1 MSTIDRLRELM
12 RNNRP
17 AQTPTQTPPQPQVS
31 APGGGVLRELVYEP
45 VDEAGLPMPSRDEV
59 PALPGASLLE
69 TPLGR
74 CIHVDHVFEADR
86 LYGQVRVEDGSVS
99 PAEVIGFCEAQTLA
113 RDAAA
118 AQRAGRTDAGGA
130 GASGAGGYWAG
141 ASLSLQQDLGVLEA
155 DGPVMFLDLE
165 TTGLS
170 GGAGTVAFLVGIG
183 FFENGA
189 FRTRQFLLPGFA
201 SERALLHAVAECLG
215 EAGCL
220 VTYNGKTFDLPVME
234 TRWLFHRQPLAWT
247 DLTHL
252 DMLHVSRRL
261 WRARGDDPEASCRLV
276 FLERDLFG
284 VERVGDVPGMEI
296 PGRYFDYIRHGDA
309 ELLEPVLHHNRL
321 DLLSLALL
329 TARAIRL
336 IREAVGTGISA
347 AGSGAALGTRAGAG
361 VSDVNADA
369 DGGATSAAIIT
380 NPQERLAVGRE
391 LVRLH
396 QRSAAEACFRAVA
409 ECSTAPDSVRSEA
422 LYSWARLLRRARR
435 HQEAADVW
443 GRLASCRTVRAVLRA
458 EAQEALAVHYEH
470 RDRDLEKAHQWAT
483 GALIAGAGAR
493 HRTAVTHR
501 LARLRRK
508 ITVQKESG
516 PETASYLPW

>member
-12 RNNRP
+12 RNNRSAARRSDDSHADEGSLPPVSASHRSGDERSEP
-17 AQTPTQTPPQPQVS
+17 AQSHDFAPPSVS
-31 APGGGVLRELVYEP
+31 RSAAGGGLRELVYEP
-45 VDEAGLPMPSRDEV
+45 VDEAGLPMPSRDEA

-69 TPLGR
+69 TPVGR
-74 CIHVDHVFEADR
+74 CFHIDYLFEADR
-86 LYGQVRVEDGSVS
+86 SYGQVRVEDGCVS
-99 PAEVIGFCEAQTLA
+99 PADVIGFCEAQTLA

-118 AQRAGRTDAGGA
+118 AQRAAGG
-130 GASGAGGYWAG
+130 GASGASGGYWAG

-215 EAGCL
+215 DAGCL

-247 DLTHL
+247 DLAHL

-284 VERVGDVPGMEI
+284 VERVGDVPGIEI
-296 PGRYFDYIRHGDA
+296 PARYFDYIRYGDA
-309 ELLEPVLHHNRL
+309 AQLEPVLHHNRL

-336 IREAVGTGISA
+336 IREAVA
-347 AGSGAALGTRAGAG
+347 ERAP
-361 VSDVNADA
+361 
-369 DGGATSAAIIT
+369 IIT

-391 LVRLH
+391 LMRLH
-396 QRSAAEACFRAVA
+396 QRSAAEACFRTVA
-409 ECSTAPDSVRSEA
+409 ECATAPDSVRSEA

-435 HQEAADVW
+435 HQEAVDVW
-443 GRLASCRTVRAVLRA
+443 RRLANARTVRAVLRA
-458 EAQEALAVHYEH
+458 EAQEALAIHYEH
-470 RDRDLEKAHQWAT
+470 RDRDLEAAQQWAT
-483 GALIAGAGAR
+483 GALIGGAGAR
-493 HRTAVTHR
+493 HRTAVNHR

>member
-12 RNNRP
+12 RNNRA
-17 AQTPTQTPPQPQVS
+17 AQTPAPAPASARVS
-31 APGGGVLRELVYEP
+31 DQAPLRELVYEP
-45 VDEAGLPMPSRDEV
+45 VDDAGLPMPSREEA
-59 PALPGASLLE
+59 PALPGASLLD

-74 CIHVDHVFEADR
+74 CIHVDYVFEADR
-86 LYGQVRVEDGSVS
+86 LYGQVRVEDGCVS
-99 PAEVIGFCEAQTLA
+99 PADVIGFCEAQTLA
-113 RDAAA
+113 RDAVT
-118 AQRAGRTDAGGA
+118 AQRAGRNGAAGGSDGGGASGA
-130 GASGAGGYWAG
+130 GASGGYWAG

-284 VERVGDVPGMEI
+284 VERVGDVPGIEI
-296 PGRYFDYIRHGDA
+296 PGRYFDYIRYGDA

-336 IREAVGTGISA
+336 IREAVSE
-347 AGSGAALGTRAGAG
+347 RAP
-361 VSDVNADA
+361 
-369 DGGATSAAIIT
+369 IIT

-391 LVRLH
+391 LMRLH
-396 QRSAAEACFRAVA
+396 QRSAAEACFRGVA
-409 ECSTAPDSVRSEA
+409 ECATAPDSVRAEA

-443 GRLASCRTVRAVLRA
+443 RRLASSRTVRAVLRA
-458 EAQEALAVHYEH
+458 EAQEALAIHHEH

-483 GALIAGAGAR
+483 GALISGVGAR

-501 LARLRRK
+501 LARLRQK

>member
-1 MSTIDRLRELM
+1 
-12 RNNRP
+12 
-17 AQTPTQTPPQPQVS
+17 
-31 APGGGVLRELVYEP
+31 
-45 VDEAGLPMPSRDEV
+45 MPSRDEV

-74 CIHVDHVFEADR
+74 CIHVDYVFEADR
-86 LYGQVRVEDGSVS
+86 LYGQVRVEDGCVS
-99 PAEVIGFCEAQTLA
+99 PADVIGFCEAQTLA
-113 RDAAA
+113 RDAST
-118 AQRAGRTDAGGA
+118 AQRRAVAALARA
-130 GASGAGGYWAG
+130 GASGGYWAG

-215 EAGCL
+215 DAGCL

-296 PGRYFDYIRHGDA
+296 PGRYFDYIRYGDA

-336 IREAVGTGISA
+336 IREAVA
-347 AGSGAALGTRAGAG
+347 ERAP
-361 VSDVNADA
+361 
-369 DGGATSAAIIT
+369 IIT

-391 LVRLH
+391 LMRLH
-396 QRSAAEACFRAVA
+396 QRSAAEACFRSVA

-435 HQEAADVW
+435 HQEAAEVW
-443 GRLASCRTVRAVLRA
+443 RRLASSRTVRAVLRA
-458 EAQEALAVHYEH
+458 EAQEALAIHYEH
-470 RDRDLEKAHQWAT
+470 RDRDLEKAQQWAT

>member
-1 MSTIDRLRELM
+1 
-12 RNNRP
+12 
-17 AQTPTQTPPQPQVS
+17 
-31 APGGGVLRELVYEP
+31 
-45 VDEAGLPMPSRDEV
+45 
-59 PALPGASLLE
+59 
-69 TPLGR
+69 
-74 CIHVDHVFEADR
+74 
-86 LYGQVRVEDGSVS
+86 VRVEDGCVS
-99 PAEVIGFCEAQTLA
+99 PADVIGFCEAQTLA
-113 RDAAA
+113 RDAEAGQAA
-118 AQRAGRTDAGGA
+118 R
-130 GASGAGGYWAG
+130 GYWAG
-141 ASLSLQQDLGVLEA
+141 ASLSMQQDLGVLEA

-215 EAGCL
+215 DAGCL

-284 VERVGDVPGMEI
+284 VERVGDVPGIEI
-296 PGRYFDYIRHGDA
+296 PGRYFDYIRYGDA

-321 DLLSLALL
+321 DLLSLAQL

-336 IREAVGTGISA
+336 IREAVGTGMTDAPSA
-347 AGSGAALGTRAGAG
+347 VGAI
-361 VSDVNADA
+361 V
-369 DGGATSAAIIT
+369 T

-391 LVRLH
+391 LWRLQ
-396 QRSAAEACFRAVA
+396 QRNAAEACFRAVA
-409 ECSTAPDSVRSEA
+409 ECETAPDSVRAEA
-422 LYSWARLLRRARR
+422 LYSWARSLRRARR
-435 HQEAADVW
+435 HHEAAEVW
-443 GRLASCRTVRAVLRA
+443 RQLAGSRTVRAVLRA
-458 EAQEALAVHYEH
+458 EAQEALAIHHEH

-483 GALIAGAGAR
+483 GALTSGVGAR

>member
-12 RNNRP
+12 RNNRASQTP
-17 AQTPTQTPPQPQVS
+17 AQDS
-31 APGGGVLRELVYEP
+31 GLRELVYES
-45 VDEAGLPMPSRDEV
+45 VDEAGLPMPSRDEA
-59 PALPGASLLE
+59 PPLPGASLLE

-86 LYGQVRVEDGSVS
+86 LYGQVRVEDGCVS
-99 PAEVIGFCEAQTLA
+99 PADVIGFCEAQTLA
-113 RDAAA
+113 RDAVT
-118 AQRAGRTDAGGA
+118 AQRAGRSGGA
-130 GASGAGGYWAG
+130 GAGASGGYWAG

-215 EAGCL
+215 DAGCL

-284 VERVGDVPGMEI
+284 VERVGDVPGIEI
-296 PGRYFDYIRHGDA
+296 PGRYFDYIRYGDA

-329 TARAIRL
+329 TARAIGL
-336 IREAVGTGISA
+336 IREAVGTGTGMADAHSA
-347 AGSGAALGTRAGAG
+347 ASSI
-361 VSDVNADA
+361 V
-369 DGGATSAAIIT
+369 T

-391 LVRLH
+391 LWRLQ
-396 QRSAAEACFRAVA
+396 QRGAAEACFRAVA
-409 ECSTAPDSVRSEA
+409 ECVTAPDSVRAEA
-422 LYSWARLLRRARR
+422 LYSWARSLRRARR
-435 HQEAADVW
+435 HHEAAEVW
-443 GRLASCRTVRAVLRA
+443 RRLASSRTVRAVLRA
-458 EAQEALAVHYEH
+458 EAQEALAIHHEH
-470 RDRDLEKAHQWAT
+470 RDRDLEQAHQWAK
-483 GALIAGAGAR
+483 GALVSGVGAR

-501 LARLRRK
+501 LARLRQK

>member
-1 MSTIDRLRELM
+1 MCS
-12 RNNRP
+12 RP
-17 AQTPTQTPPQPQVS
+17 I
-31 APGGGVLRELVYEP
+31 G
-45 VDEAGLPMPSRDEV
+45 
-59 PALPGASLLE
+59 
-69 TPLGR
+69 
-74 CIHVDHVFEADR
+74 
-86 LYGQVRVEDGSVS
+86 LYGQVRVEDGCVS
-99 PAEVIGFCEAQTLA
+99 PADVIGFCEAQTLA
-113 RDAAA
+113 RDAGGAA
-118 AQRAGRTDAGGA
+118 MAGGA
-130 GASGAGGYWAG
+130 SGGYWAG
-141 ASLSLQQDLGVLEA
+141 GSLSLQQDLGVLEA

-234 TRWLFHRQPLAWT
+234 TRWLFHRQPLAWS

-261 WRARGDDPEASCRLV
+261 WRARGEDPEASCRLV

-284 VERVGDVPGMEI
+284 VERVGDVPGIEI
-296 PGRYFDYIRHGDA
+296 PGRYFDYIRYGDA

-321 DLLSLALL
+321 DLMSLALL

-336 IREAVGTGISA
+336 IREAVA
-347 AGSGAALGTRAGAG
+347 ERAP
-361 VSDVNADA
+361 
-369 DGGATSAAIIT
+369 IIT

-391 LVRLH
+391 LLRLN
-396 QRSAAEACFRAVA
+396 QRSAAEACFRTVA
-409 ECSTAPDSVRSEA
+409 ECGTAPDSVRAEA

-435 HQEAADVW
+435 HHEAADVW
-443 GRLASCRTVRAVLRA
+443 RRLAGSRTVRAVLRA
-458 EAQEALAVHYEH
+458 EAQEALAVHHEH

-483 GALIAGAGAR
+483 GALISGVGSR

-501 LARLRRK
+501 LDRLRRK

>member
-12 RNNRP
+12 RNNRS
-17 AQTPTQTPPQPQVS
+17 AQTGSRPP
-31 APGGGVLRELVYEP
+31 APARDGEALRELVYEP
-45 VDEAGLPMPSRDEV
+45 VDEAGLPMPSRDEA
-59 PALPGASLLE
+59 PALPGASLLD

-74 CIHVDHVFEADR
+74 CIHIDHVFEADR

-118 AQRAGRTDAGGA
+118 AQRAGGA
-130 GASGAGGYWAG
+130 ASGGYWAG

-215 EAGCL
+215 DAGCL

-296 PGRYFDYIRHGDA
+296 PGRYFDYIRYGNA

-336 IREAVGTGISA
+336 IREAVSD
-347 AGSGAALGTRAGAG
+347 RAP
-361 VSDVNADA
+361 
-369 DGGATSAAIIT
+369 IIT

-391 LVRLH
+391 LMRLH
-396 QRSAAEACFRAVA
+396 QRSAAEACFRGVA
-409 ECSTAPDSVRSEA
+409 ECSTAPDSVRAEA

-435 HQEAADVW
+435 HQEAAEVW
-443 GRLASCRTVRAVLRA
+443 RRLASSRTVRAVLRA
-458 EAQEALAVHYEH
+458 EAQEALAIHHEH

-483 GALIAGAGAR
+483 GALISGVGAR

-501 LARLRRK
+501 LARLRQK

>member
-12 RNNRP
+12 RNNRG
-17 AQTPTQTPPQPQVS
+17 AQTPAAARTEPSS
-31 APGGGVLRELVYEP
+31 AAPLRELVYEP
-45 VDEAGLPMPSRDEV
+45 VDEVGLPMPSREET

-74 CIHVDHVFEADR
+74 CIHIDYVFEADR
-86 LYGQVRVEDGSVS
+86 LYGQVRVEDGCVS
-99 PAEVIGFCEAQTLA
+99 PADVIGFCEAQTLA
-113 RDAAA
+113 REAGAAA
-118 AQRAGRTDAGGA
+118 TA
-130 GASGAGGYWAG
+130 GASGGYWAG

-183 FFENGA
+183 FFEHGA

-234 TRWLFHRQPLAWT
+234 TRWLFHRQPLAWS

-284 VERVGDVPGMEI
+284 VERVGDVPGIEI
-296 PGRYFDYIRHGDA
+296 PGRYFDYIRYGDA

-336 IREAVGTGISA
+336 IREAVA
-347 AGSGAALGTRAGAG
+347 DRAPI
-361 VSDVNADA
+361 V
-369 DGGATSAAIIT
+369 T

-391 LVRLH
+391 LLRLH
-396 QRSAAEACFRAVA
+396 QRSAAEACFRTVA
-409 ECSTAPDSVRSEA
+409 ECATAPDSVRAEA

-443 GRLASCRTVRAVLRA
+443 RRLASSRTVRAVLRA

-470 RDRDLEKAHQWAT
+470 RDRDLEKAHQWAS
-483 GALIAGAGAR
+483 GALTSDAGAR
-493 HRTAVTHR
+493 HRTSVTHR

-516 PETASYLPW
+516 PGTASYLPW

>member
-12 RNNRP
+12 RNNRAAQTSAP
-17 AQTPTQTPPQPQVS
+17 AQPAASARDREHEGDEDFEPQILGS
-31 APGGGVLRELVYEP
+31 RAHGGGDGLRELTYEP
-45 VDEAGLPMPSRDEV
+45 VDEAGLPMPSREEV
-59 PALPGASLLE
+59 PALAGASLLE

-86 LYGQVRVEDGSVS
+86 LYGQVRVEDGCVS
-99 PAEVIGFCEAQTLA
+99 PADVIGFCEAQTLA
-113 RDAAA
+113 RDDSARAA
-118 AQRAGRTDAGGA
+118 
-130 GASGAGGYWAG
+130 SGGYWAG

-284 VERVGDVPGMEI
+284 VERVGDVPGIEI
-296 PGRYFDYIRHGDA
+296 PGRYFDYIRYGDA

-336 IREAVGTGISA
+336 IREAVG
-347 AGSGAALGTRAGAG
+347 AGAG
-361 VSDVNADA
+361 S
-369 DGGATSAAIIT
+369 IIT

-391 LVRLH
+391 LWRLQ
-396 QRSAAEACFRAVA
+396 QRAAAEACFRAVA
-409 ECSTAPDSVRSEA
+409 ECVTAPDSVRAEA
-422 LYSWARLLRRARR
+422 LYSWARSLRRARR
-435 HQEAADVW
+435 HHEAADVW
-443 GRLASCRTVRAVLRA
+443 RRLADSRTVRAVLRA
-458 EAQEALAVHYEH
+458 EAQEALAIHHEH
-470 RDRDLEKAHQWAT
+470 RDRDLEKAQQWAR
-483 GALIAGAGAR
+483 GALISGVGAR

-501 LARLRRK
+501 LARLRHK

>member
-17 AQTPTQTPPQPQVS
+17 ARGADQ
-31 APGGGVLRELVYEP
+31 APLRELVYEP
-45 VDEAGLPMPSRDEV
+45 VDEAGQPMPSRDEV
-59 PALPGASLLE
+59 PALPGASVIE

-86 LYGQVRVEDGSVS
+86 LYGQVRVEDGCVS
-99 PAEVIGFCEAQTLA
+99 PADVIGFCEAQTLA
-113 RDAAA
+113 RDAVAA
-118 AQRAGRTDAGGA
+118 ERAGRN
-130 GASGAGGYWAG
+130 GASASGGYWAG

-183 FFENGA
+183 FFERGA

-215 EAGCL
+215 DAGCL

-234 TRWLFHRQPLAWT
+234 TRWLFHRQPLAWS

-284 VERVGDVPGMEI
+284 VERVGDVPGIEI
-296 PGRYFDYIRHGDA
+296 PGRYFDYIRYGDA

-336 IREAVGTGISA
+336 IREAVA
-347 AGSGAALGTRAGAG
+347 ERAP
-361 VSDVNADA
+361 
-369 DGGATSAAIIT
+369 IIT

-391 LVRLH
+391 LMRLH
-396 QRSAAEACFRAVA
+396 QRSAAEACFRTVA
-409 ECSTAPDSVRSEA
+409 ECTTAPESVRCEA

-435 HQEAADVW
+435 HQEAAEVW
-443 GRLASCRTVRAVLRA
+443 GQLASSRTVRAVLRA
-458 EAQEALAVHYEH
+458 EAQEALAIHYEH

-483 GALIAGAGAR
+483 GALVAGTGAR
-493 HRTAVTHR
+493 HRTSVTHR

>member
-12 RNNRP
+12 RNSRA
-17 AQTPTQTPPQPQVS
+17 AQTAPSPRVS
-31 APGGGVLRELVYEP
+31 DQAPLRELVYEP
-45 VDEAGLPMPSRDEV
+45 VDEAGLPMPCRDEA

-86 LYGQVRVEDGSVS
+86 LYGQVRVEDGCVS

-113 RDAAA
+113 RDAVAA
-118 AQRAGRTDAGGA
+118 ERAGRNGA
-130 GASGAGGYWAG
+130 GASGGYWAG

-215 EAGCL
+215 DAGCL

-296 PGRYFDYIRHGDA
+296 PGRYFDYIRYGDA
-309 ELLEPVLHHNRL
+309 ELLEPVMHHNRL

-336 IREAVGTGISA
+336 IREAVGTGLTEAPSA
-347 AGSGAALGTRAGAG
+347 AS
-361 VSDVNADA
+361 
-369 DGGATSAAIIT
+369 SASIVT

-391 LVRLH
+391 LMRLQ

-409 ECSTAPDSVRSEA
+409 ECSTAPDSVRAEA

-435 HQEAADVW
+435 HQEAAEVW
-443 GRLASCRTVRAVLRA
+443 RRLASSRTVRAVLRA
-458 EAQEALAVHYEH
+458 EAQEALAIHHEH

-483 GALIAGAGAR
+483 GALISGVGAR
-493 HRTAVTHR
+493 HRSAVTHR
-501 LARLRRK
+501 LARLRQK

>member
-12 RNNRP
+12 RNNRG
-17 AQTPTQTPPQPQVS
+17 AQTPGQPPAAARGGERPRPRTEPSDDGVS
-31 APGGGVLRELVYEP
+31 RSVGGGGTLRELTYEP
-45 VDEAGLPMPSRDEV
+45 VDEAGQPMPSRDEA
-59 PALPGASLLE
+59 PALPGASILE

-74 CIHVDHVFEADR
+74 CIHVDYVFEADR
-86 LYGQVRVEDGSVS
+86 LYGQVRVEDGCVS
-99 PAEVIGFCEAQTLA
+99 PADVIGFCEAQALA
-113 RDAAA
+113 RDA
-118 AQRAGRTDAGGA
+118 GGADA
-130 GASGAGGYWAG
+130 GASGGYWAG
-141 ASLSLQQDLGVLEA
+141 AGLSLQQDLGVLEA

-215 EAGCL
+215 DAGCL

-284 VERVGDVPGMEI
+284 VERVGDVPGIEI
-296 PGRYFDYIRHGDA
+296 PGRYFDYIRYGNA

-336 IREAVGTGISA
+336 IREAVAERSP
-347 AGSGAALGTRAGAG
+347 
-361 VSDVNADA
+361 
-369 DGGATSAAIIT
+369 IIT

-391 LVRLH
+391 LMRLH
-396 QRSAAEACFRAVA
+396 QRGAAEACFRSVA
-409 ECSTAPDSVRSEA
+409 ECATAPDTVRAEA

-443 GRLASCRTVRAVLRA
+443 LRLAASRTVRAVLRA
-458 EAQEALAVHYEH
+458 EAQEALAIHHEH

-483 GALIAGAGAR
+483 GALISGAGVR

-501 LARLRRK
+501 LARLRQK

>member
-12 RNNRP
+12 RNNRS
-17 AQTPTQTPPQPQVS
+17 AQTGSRPP
-31 APGGGVLRELVYEP
+31 APARDGEALRELVYEP
-45 VDEAGLPMPSRDEV
+45 VDEAGLPMPSRDEA
-59 PALPGASLLE
+59 PALPGASLLD

-74 CIHVDHVFEADR
+74 CIHIDHVFEADR

-118 AQRAGRTDAGGA
+118 AQRAGGA
-130 GASGAGGYWAG
+130 ASGGYWAG

-215 EAGCL
+215 DAGCL

-296 PGRYFDYIRHGDA
+296 PGRYFDYIRYGDA

-336 IREAVGTGISA
+336 IREAVAERGP
-347 AGSGAALGTRAGAG
+347 
-361 VSDVNADA
+361 
-369 DGGATSAAIIT
+369 IIT

-391 LVRLH
+391 LLRLH

-409 ECSTAPDSVRSEA
+409 ECTTAPDSVRAEA

-443 GRLASCRTVRAVLRA
+443 GRLASSRTVRAVLRA
-458 EAQEALAVHYEH
+458 EAQEALAIHYEH

>member
-12 RNNRP
+12 RNNRS
-17 AQTPTQTPPQPQVS
+17 AQTGSRPP
-31 APGGGVLRELVYEP
+31 APARDGEALRELVYEP
-45 VDEAGLPMPSRDEV
+45 VDEAGLPMPSRDEA
-59 PALPGASLLE
+59 PALPGASLLD

-74 CIHVDHVFEADR
+74 CIHIDHVFEADR

-118 AQRAGRTDAGGA
+118 AQRAGGA
-130 GASGAGGYWAG
+130 ASGGYWAG

-215 EAGCL
+215 DAGCL

-296 PGRYFDYIRHGDA
+296 PGRYFDYIRYGDA

-336 IREAVGTGISA
+336 IREAVAERGP
-347 AGSGAALGTRAGAG
+347 
-361 VSDVNADA
+361 
-369 DGGATSAAIIT
+369 IIT

-391 LVRLH
+391 LLRLH

-409 ECSTAPDSVRSEA
+409 ECATAPDSVRAEA

-443 GRLASCRTVRAVLRA
+443 GRLASSRTVRAVLRA
-458 EAQEALAVHYEH
+458 EAQEALAIHYEH